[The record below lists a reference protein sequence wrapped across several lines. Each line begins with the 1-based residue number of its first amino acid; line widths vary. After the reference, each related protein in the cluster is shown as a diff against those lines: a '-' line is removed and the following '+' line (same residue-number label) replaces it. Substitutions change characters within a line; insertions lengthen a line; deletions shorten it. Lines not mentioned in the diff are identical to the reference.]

1 MGLLHHE
8 RGDEVLRIKISTT
21 CIIALLHQCLERNSI
36 TGGSIN
42 LPGSFLGSAMP
53 AMYSGNSHEPGQ
65 EMFIRM
71 EKLSCCSRI
80 PD

>member
-1 MGLLHHE
+1 M
-8 RGDEVLRIKISTT
+8 
-21 CIIALLHQCLERNSI
+21 ALLHQCLERNSS
-36 TGGSIN
+36 TGGSIS

-65 EMFIRM
+65 EMFIRI

-80 PD
+80 PDWAGPAANSAADKVR